1 MADTPAP
8 PPPPR
13 ALRILVRA
21 PDGSKTPAHLRAGGS
36 YTDLRLLVAATT
48 ALPANELKLVHAGR
62 VLEPV
67 PDDDDAPV
75 APRYGLR
82 DDSVIFVVRVNPAQ
96 QQAAPAGISGED
108 LQRAPRARDA
118 AADPMDQMLGHPMV
132 QMILSNPTLMRSMML
147 LDPRLRELA
156 ESNPEVARMLDD
168 PTVLRQMADLSR
180 NPAARRELQR
190 QQDRALANIEV
201 MPGGF
206 QALERMYH
214 STMAPLTDAARAP
227 TSPSSHTSAT
237 SPASP
242 SPTRTLNTD
251 PLPNPWAAPPRPA
264 GPMRGGGMFGMP
276 RGGGRGM
283 GRGRGAGMGGRS
295 GGFTTMADVLARMPP
310 PPPAAA
316 RPPVATAVV
325 PPRPAPAPTA
335 DPVAVA
341 MARYAAQLQHVEDMG
356 FARAAAAR
364 ALVAHAGDVDAAVN
378 ALVMEMDEGATDV

>member
-1 MADTPAP
+1 MADTPPPAP
-8 PPPPR
+8 

-21 PDGSKTPAHLRAGGS
+21 PDGSKTPAHLRAGAS

-62 VLEPV
+62 VIEPV

-96 QQAAPAGISGED
+96 QQAQPAGISGED

-118 AADPMDQMLGHPMV
+118 AADPMDQMLGHPIV

-180 NPAARRELQR
+180 NPTARRELQR

-214 STMAPLTDAARAP
+214 STMAPLNDAARAP
-227 TSPSSHTSAT
+227 TSPSSRTSAT

-242 SPTRTLNTD
+242 SPPRTLNTN
-251 PLPNPWAAPPRPA
+251 PLPNPWASPPPRPT
-264 GPMRGGGMFGMP
+264 PGM
-276 RGGGRGM
+276 RGM
-283 GRGRGAGMGGRS
+283 GPMFGAARGGDRGRGVGMGGRP
-295 GGFTTMADVLARMPP
+295 GLTTMADVLARMPP
-310 PPPAAA
+310 PPPAAPAA

-325 PPRPAPAPTA
+325 PPRAAAPAPPA

-341 MARYAAQLQHVEDMG
+341 LARYAAQLQHVEDMG

-378 ALVMEMDEGATDV
+378 ALVMEMDEGGTDV

>member
-1 MADTPAP
+1 MADTPPPAP
-8 PPPPR
+8 

-36 YTDLRLLVAATT
+36 YTDLRLLVAAST

-62 VLEPV
+62 VIEPV

-118 AADPMDQMLGHPMV
+118 AADPMDPMLGHPMV

-156 ESNPEVARMLDD
+156 ESNPDVARMLDD

-214 STMAPLTDAARAP
+214 STMAPLNDAARAP
-227 TSPSSHTSAT
+227 TTSPSRMSAT

-251 PLPNPWAAPPRPA
+251 PLPNPWAAPLSRSTPGMRGM
-264 GPMRGGGMFGMP
+264 GPMFGGAARG
-276 RGGGRGM
+276 RSRGM
-283 GRGRGAGMGGRS
+283 GR

-310 PPPAAA
+310 AAPAAA

-325 PPRPAPAPTA
+325 PPRAAPALPA

-378 ALVMEMDEGATDV
+378 ALVMEMDEDGTDV

>member
-8 PPPPR
+8 ALPR

-48 ALPANELKLVHAGR
+48 ALPVNELKLVHAGR
-62 VLEPV
+62 VIEPV

-96 QQAAPAGISGED
+96 QQAQPVGISGED

-118 AADPMDQMLGHPMV
+118 VADPMDQMLGNPMV

-180 NPAARRELQR
+180 NPTARRELQR

-214 STMAPLTDAARAP
+214 STMAPLNDAAHAP
-227 TSPSSHTSAT
+227 TASPSARTST
-237 SPASP
+237 TTP

-251 PLPNPWAAPPRPA
+251 PLPNPWAAPPPPRASPFGA
-264 GPMRGGGMFGMP
+264 RGIGMRGM
-276 RGGGRGM
+276 RGNAA
-283 GRGRGAGMGGRS
+283 GAG
-295 GGFTTMADVLARMPP
+295 AANLAAMLGRMPP
-310 PPPAAA
+310 PPAPAA

-325 PPRPAPAPTA
+325 PPRAAPAPAV

-341 MARYAAQLQHVEDMG
+341 TARYAAQLQHVEDMG

-378 ALVMEMDEGATDV
+378 ALVMELDEGGTDA